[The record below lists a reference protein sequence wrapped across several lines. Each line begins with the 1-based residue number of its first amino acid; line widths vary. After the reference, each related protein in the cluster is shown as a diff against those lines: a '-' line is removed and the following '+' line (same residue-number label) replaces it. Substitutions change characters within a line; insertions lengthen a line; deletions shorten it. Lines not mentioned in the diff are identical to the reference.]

1 VTGQGPHPTGLPLAD
16 LIDQRIAELSLTLD
30 AVARRV
36 RRASRNQAR
45 TTPAL
50 VHHYR
55 RGHVTPGPATVC
67 WLAIALDMDLFIM
80 ASAADAQRKGDDV
93 ERRTFM
99 AGIAASAVA
108 PAVTAELLWRGFS
121 AAIDDRPAIDDWL
134 EKLDAYGADYM
145 TLGAATLQSRL
156 AADLVVLQAQL
167 GSPARWALASRLLAL
182 YAKTTPGA
190 ENSSR
195 WYVLASEAADRSD
208 FLDAQVWVRGRAALA
223 LAYEGAALGT
233 ASRLAGEAVA
243 LADTPSL
250 GRLNALTAM
259 AHVEAFRGND
269 VSARRTLMDARRVF
283 EAVGSGDDDISD
295 YAVPEWRFH
304 TFASMLLSRM
314 GDERGAVHEQDAA
327 DRTRPASLARFATHI
342 ELHRGLM
349 LVRAGDVSNGVE
361 YARAAMDRLPADR
374 HSLTL
379 RLMMAEV
386 EQAAGPESS
395 ASRSRG

>member
-1 VTGQGPHPTGLPLAD
+1 VTGEGPNPTGLPLAD
-16 LIDQRIAELSLTLD
+16 LIDRRMAELSLTLE
-30 AVARRV
+30 AVATRV
-36 RRASRNQAR
+36 RRGSRNQAR
-45 TTPAL
+45 PTPAL
-50 VHHYR
+50 VHHWR
-55 RGHVTPGPATVC
+55 RGHVTPGPSSVR
-67 WLAIALDMDLFIM
+67 WLAIALDMDLITM

-121 AAIDDRPAIDDWL
+121 AAIGDRPAIDDWL
-134 EKLDAYGADYM
+134 ERLDAYGADYM
-145 TLGAATLQSRL
+145 TVGAATLQPRL

-167 GSPARWALASRLLAL
+167 DSPERWALASKLLAL

-195 WYVLASEAADRSD
+195 WYALASEAADRSD
-208 FLDAQVWVRGRAALA
+208 DLDTRVWVRGRAGLA

-233 ASRLAGEAVA
+233 ASKLASEAVA

-250 GRLNALTAM
+250 GRLNALTAI

-269 VSARRTLMDARRVF
+269 ASARRALVDAQRVF
-283 EAVGSGDDDISD
+283 EAVGSDDDDISD

-304 TFASMLLSRM
+304 TFASMLLSRI
-314 GDERGAVHEQDAA
+314 GDQRGAVREQDAA

-349 LVRAGDVSNGVE
+349 LVKAGDVSNGIE
-361 YARAAMDRLPADR
+361 SARAAMSRLPADR

-386 EQAAGPESS
+386 EQAAG
-395 ASRSRG
+395 RGCW

>member
-1 VTGQGPHPTGLPLAD
+1 M
-16 LIDQRIAELSLTLD
+16 AELSLTLE
-30 AVARRV
+30 AVAGRV
-36 RRASRNQAR
+36 RQASRNQAR
-45 TTPAL
+45 PTPAL
-50 VHHYR
+50 VHHWR
-55 RGHVTPGPATVC
+55 HGHVTPGPASVR
-67 WLAIALDMDLFIM
+67 WLAIALDLDLITM
-80 ASAADAQRKGDDV
+80 ASVADAQRKGDDV

-121 AAIDDRPAIDDWL
+121 AAIGDRPAIDDWL
-134 EKLDAYGADYM
+134 EKLDAYGTDYM
-145 TLGAATLQSRL
+145 TLGAATLQPRL

-167 GSPARWALASRLLAL
+167 DSPERWALASKLLAL

-208 FLDAQVWVRGRAALA
+208 DLDARVWVRGRAALA

-233 ASRLAGEAVA
+233 ASKLAGEAVA
-243 LADTPSL
+243 LAETPSL
-250 GRLNALTAM
+250 GRLNALTAL
-259 AHVEAFRGND
+259 AHVDAFRGD
-269 VSARRTLMDARRVF
+269 DAGARRSLLAARRVF
-283 EAVGSGDDDISD
+283 EVVGSDDHDISD

-314 GDERGAVHEQDAA
+314 GDERGAVREQDAA

-349 LVRAGDVSNGVE
+349 LVRAGDVATGLDV
-361 YARAAMDRLPADR
+361 ARDAMARLPAER

-379 RLMMAEV
+379 RLLLAEV
-386 EQAAGPESS
+386 EQAAGP
-395 ASRSRG
+395 RCG